1 MANAKELNQYTQNV
15 RLIEPGDRVIGGTDA
30 PINQPLQALAN
41 RTLYLKTQVESKIGN
56 KGTQVIE
63 GQLNIQT
70 NAWEKIRFTNGDGS
84 YWRFETAPV
93 SEGENGARFNYV
105 FTSGSREIGRVHF
118 PRVSGSES
126 VAYQSWVEANAARLA
141 TDKMNVATTN
151 YYADQSGGYT
161 KSGFYRSNGR
171 QLDGNVLPTMEI
183 HIAHPEVVNG
193 AHARGIGFSYGSAS
207 NPFHLVTSAWD
218 ANGRYIGMRTVLTEE
233 NGVMLS
239 SDQTV
244 GGIKTF
250 TSKAVFNAGLSVS
263 GNGKSADIHTGPK
276 DIYLRNSKSSKYLQL
291 KDDGTLTYSD
301 VKIALMSDKSD
312 AVNLDSTDN
321 LATSKAVKTAYDNSI
336 RRGGA
341 VGLGGQ
347 NHQIAIGW
355 DTPGLIARVDNNV
368 MNVGVP
374 VGAVAYFAQDVPPFG
389 WLKANGA
396 AVSRTIYANLFAA
409 IGERYGRG
417 DGRTTFNLPDLRGE
431 FIRSWDD
438 GRAIDRNRVLGSWQA
453 DEFRSHSHGIGVNRM
468 SDTDRGSNPSTVS
481 VDTVGQTDPAGGI
494 ETRPRNIA
502 LLACI
507 KA

>member
-41 RTLYLKTQVESKIGN
+41 RTLYLKTQIESKIGN

-84 YWRFETAPV
+84 YWRFETASV
-93 SEGENGARFNYV
+93 STGENGARFNYV
-105 FTSGSREIGRVHF
+105 FTSGGREIGRVQF

-126 VAYQSWVEANAARLA
+126 VAYQSWVEATAARL
-141 TDKMNVATTN
+141 V
-151 YYADQSGGYT
+151 
-161 KSGFYRSNGR
+161 
-171 QLDGNVLPTMEI
+171 
-183 HIAHPEVVNG
+183 
-193 AHARGIGFSYGSAS
+193 
-207 NPFHLVTSAWD
+207 
-218 ANGRYIGMRTVLTEE
+218 
-233 NGVMLS
+233 
-239 SDQTV
+239 
-244 GGIKTF
+244 
-250 TSKAVFNAGLSVS
+250 
-263 GNGKSADIHTGPK
+263 
-276 DIYLRNSKSSKYLQL
+276 
-291 KDDGTLTYSD
+291 
-301 VKIALMSDKSD
+301 
-312 AVNLDSTDN
+312 
-321 LATSKAVKTAYDNSI
+321 
-336 RRGGA
+336 
-341 VGLGGQ
+341 
-347 NHQIAIGW
+347 
-355 DTPGLIARVDNNV
+355 ARVDNNV

-438 GRAIDRNRVLGSWQA
+438 GRGIDSGRVFSSAQGDAIRNIVGEIGLIQRTDVNKYVAPSGAFTEVRKVSGYIGSGGA
-453 DEFRSHSHGIGVNRM
+453 DDWLTITNFSA
-468 SDTDRGSNPSTVS
+468 SNVVPT
-481 VDTVGQTDPAGGI
+481 AA
-494 ETRPRNIA
+494 ENRPRNIA